1 MLINMGISNVKSTY
15 DKWGQN
21 KIHKISWLKAIVD
34 FIGKNI

>member
-1 MLINMGISNVKSTY
+1 MLINQGISKVKSGY

-34 FIGKNI
+34 IIGKNI